1 MKAVAQVL
9 ALLLLVGTASL
20 AGSELA
26 SGITFN
32 PETPTANGS
41 VEIRVTGAAASSC
54 GSPTLAPRIDR
65 AVIRLDLDFNS
76 NGSDPAPCAPGQDA
90 AGTRPYTAATEVG
103 PLEPGVYTVQVY
115 AGGSIENAAVLEVA
129 RAGSAA
135 AGLPGRSQLGMLA
148 FILLLALA
156 GAALLR

>member
-9 ALLLLVGTASL
+9 AGVFLFGTAAL

-32 PETPTANGS
+32 PDAPTS
-41 VEIRVTGAAASSC
+41 TSRIEIRVSGVAASSC
-54 GSPTLAPRIDR
+54 GSPTLAPRVDG

-90 AGTRPYTAATEVG
+90 AGTRAFTAETEVG
-103 PLEPGVYTVQVY
+103 PLAPGAYTVQVFT
-115 AGGSIENAAVLEVA
+115 GSTIENAAVLQVA
-129 RAGSAA
+129 GAGAT
-135 AGLPGRSQLGMLA
+135 AGLPGRSELGMLA
-148 FILLLALA
+148 VILLLALA